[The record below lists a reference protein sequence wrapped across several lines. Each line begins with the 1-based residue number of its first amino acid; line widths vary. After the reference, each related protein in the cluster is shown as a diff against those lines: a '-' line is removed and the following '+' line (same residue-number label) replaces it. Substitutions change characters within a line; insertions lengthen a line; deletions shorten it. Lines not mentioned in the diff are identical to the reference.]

1 VILQS
6 ESTETFRAVTA
17 ANIAALPVWERI
29 PAELREA
36 VQVVS
41 RVLPFRT
48 NEYVIREL
56 IDWDRLPD
64 DPIFQLTF
72 PQRAMLASDDYIEIR
87 DLLGAGASRDEVNR
101 AANRLRLSMNP
112 HPGGQKQYNVPR
124 LGGQELPGLQH
135 KYRETVLF
143 FPSQCQ
149 TCHAYC
155 TYCFR
160 WAQFVNLPDL
170 RFESSE
176 TETLVAYLKAH
187 PEVSDILITGG
198 DPMIMSARM
207 LRRYIEPLLAPGLEH
222 LQSIR
227 IGTKAPAYWPQ
238 RFVTDPDADDVL
250 RLFEE
255 VGRAGR
261 HLAVMAHYSHPV
273 ELAPEIAR
281 ECVRRIRS
289 TGAEIRIQAPV
300 VRHINANPAV
310 WVELCNGSVGLG
322 MVPYYFFVER
332 DTGPKGY
339 FEIPLVEAH
348 AVYATAF
355 RQLSGLARTLRGPIM
370 SATPGKVRVLGTTSS
385 LGREVFLLDYLQARD
400 PSLVGRP
407 FFAEMDSR
415 ATWFDQLRPAFE
427 ADQQFFQPVPDLERG
442 LDEVAAAARL

>member
-6 ESTETFRAVTA
+6 ESIETFRSVTA
-17 ANIAALPVWERI
+17 ANIAGLPVWQRI

-64 DPIFQLTF
+64 DPMFQLTF
-72 PQRAMLASDDYIEIR
+72 PQRAMLAPDDYAEIR
-87 DLLGAGASRDEVNR
+87 DLLRAGASRDEVTR
-101 AANRLRLSMNP
+101 AANRIRLSMNP
-112 HPGGQKQYNVPR
+112 HPSGQKQYNVPR
-124 LGGQELPGLQH
+124 LGGLELPGLQH

-143 FPSQCQ
+143 FPTQGQ

-176 TETLVAYLKAH
+176 TESLVAYLKAH

-261 HLAVMAHYSHPV
+261 HLALMAHYSHPA

-289 TGAEIRIQAPV
+289 TGAEVRIQAPV
-300 VRHINANPAV
+300 VRHVNDDPAV
-310 WVELCNGSVGLG
+310 WAELCNGSVGLG

-339 FEIPLVEAH
+339 FELPLIEAH
-348 AVYATAF
+348 AIYTAAF

-370 SATPGKVRVLGTTSS
+370 SATPGKVRILGTTSVV
-385 LGREVFLLDYLQARD
+385 GRELIVLDFLQARD
-400 PSLVGRP
+400 PSWVGRP
-407 FFAEMDSR
+407 FFAEMDPR

-427 ADQQFFQPVPDLERG
+427 ADRSFFEPVPLSPG
-442 LDEVAAAARL
+442 